1 MLMKF
6 NNSRAIIKHNT
17 NTNVKQ
23 SVGGLLPMRLT
34 RNTTQRLDQTDNNQI
49 IRRLEKPTEKTMKW
63 GEPIWFLFHTLA
75 EKIKD
80 EHFQAKKYELITLI
94 RSICANLPCP
104 MCTEHAVKY
113 TSKLNIESIKSKMDW
128 KKFLFAFH
136 NEVNSRKNFPE
147 FPYDELD
154 AKYKSA
160 STVRVINYFIHSYKE
175 KSKSAHMISTEMG
188 RMRTL
193 KSGQQC
199 LTNNLSYFD
208 M

>member
-1 MLMKF
+1 MKF

-17 NTNVKQ
+17 NTNVKH

-94 RSICANLPCP
+94 RSINRRHCYTLGACLWKSNITYLLP
-104 MCTEHAVKY
+104 
-113 TSKLNIESIKSKMDW
+113 
-128 KKFLFAFH
+128 FLF
-136 NEVNSRKNFPE
+136 
-147 FPYDELD
+147 
-154 AKYKSA
+154 
-160 STVRVINYFIHSYKE
+160 
-175 KSKSAHMISTEMG
+175 ISCQSCMY
-188 RMRTL
+188 
-193 KSGQQC
+193 
-199 LTNNLSYFD
+199 TNI
-208 M
+208 